1 MGGNKRYS
9 QLETMVVKVIMKW
22 QWLDVLK
29 RDYPINFLTDG
40 LFPSPINYLHS
51 PPQREHC
58 IIRLRN
64 RGSATFVQKNLMHV
78 RAAFG
83 D

>member
-40 LFPSPINYLHS
+40 LSGINYEL
-51 PPQREHC
+51 
-58 IIRLRN
+58 
-64 RGSATFVQKNLMHV
+64 FVITYLTDIPWRRCTKYT
-78 RAAFG
+78 
-83 D
+83 